1 MLAQCA
7 TGASLRR
14 QPLIARPPRRA
25 SCVPAGIRAVCD
37 DRSVRDGE
45 RAAGQYDAMG
55 TAYRAANDEDSFNAY
70 YERPATI
77 SLLGDVTGLRVLDAG
92 CGPGA
97 LSEWL
102 VDNGATVTAM
112 DVSPEMVRL
121 ARQRVGDRAQILTAD
136 LAEPLAFLPDA
147 SADLI
152 VASLVLHYLA
162 DWTAPLAEFHRVL
175 TPGGAVVFST
185 HHPAMDWQLHSSD
198 DYFAVKQV
206 TETWHKGGQPF
217 DVTFWRRP
225 LTAMTAAISSA
236 GFVIDRLVEPDPS
249 PELRQRDPQDYD
261 KIRTRP
267 RFLFFRLTKRCGPYE
282 P

>member
-1 MLAQCA
+1 
-7 TGASLRR
+7 
-14 QPLIARPPRRA
+14 
-25 SCVPAGIRAVCD
+25 
-37 DRSVRDGE
+37 VRDGE

-55 TAYRAANDEDSFNAY
+55 TAYGIANDEDSFNAY
-70 YERPATI
+70 YERPGTI

-97 LSEWL
+97 LSKWL

-121 ARQRVGDRAQILTAD
+121 ARQRMGDRARILTAD
-136 LAEPLAFLPDA
+136 LAEPLTFLADA
-147 SADLI
+147 SADLV
-152 VASLVLHYLA
+152 VASLVLHYVA
-162 DWTAPLAEFHRVL
+162 DWAAPLAEFRRVL

-185 HHPAMDWQLHSSD
+185 HHPAMDWQLHSRD

-225 LTAMTAAISSA
+225 LTAITAAISGA
-236 GFVIDRLVEPDPS
+236 GFVIDRLVEPEPS
-249 PELRQRDPQDYD
+249 PELRQRDPQSYD
-261 KIRTRP
+261 KIRSRP
-267 RFLFFRLTKRCGPYE
+267 TFLFFRLIKRSCPDSTTS
-282 P
+282 